1 MSIEWCGKNIKVL
14 KLKNIIVVSEFVIPE
29 QNSTGYFWYKTVQK
43 ISKKYNITLIAPYHK
58 DITSEHFNSNVFVEY
73 FNPPSYDRDK
83 ISSRLIGEFRQTYS
97 FYNKIRN
104 KLVSNNDIKIV
115 SGTNPIFL
123 MFLISIL
130 RKFNDFEWHLLV
142 HDIFPQNLVPARI
155 LKPHSFIF
163 KILNQISNKVYS
175 QADHIVVIGRDMKQT
190 LRQKGYKKDIT
201 VIPNWVDFDE
211 IKIRPKS
218 DSKILEE
225 LGWNDDKSVV
235 FQFFGN
241 IGRVQGID
249 NLLQAIHFVKAPNAK
264 FIFIGNGNGV
274 TLVKEYIRKNDPN
287 NVKIAYFGELPV
299 SKRNLGLNSCDIAI
313 VTLADGMFGLGV
325 PSKAYFSMAADK
337 PILAIMHQEAEV
349 ALMVKQ
355 HNIGWVD
362 YSMEP
367 RSLARLI
374 DKICENKSLINTVS
388 SREILEQ
395 YYNQELL
402 LEKFIEV
409 IGLYDE

>member
-43 ISKKYNITLIAPYHK
+43 ISKKYNVTLIAPYHK
-58 DITSEHFNSNVFVEY
+58 DITSEHFNSNVFVDY
-73 FNPPSYDRDK
+73 FNPPSYDRAK

-104 KLVSNNDIKIV
+104 KLGSNNDIKIV

-225 LGWNDDKSVV
+225 LGWNDDKSIV

-274 TLVKEYIRKNDPN
+274 TLVKDYIRKNDPN

>member
-325 PSKAYFSMAADK
+325 PSTAYFSMAADK

>member
-73 FNPPSYDRDK
+73 FNPPSYDSDK

-325 PSKAYFSMAADK
+325 PSTAYFSMAADK

-402 LEKFIEV
+402 LEKCIEV